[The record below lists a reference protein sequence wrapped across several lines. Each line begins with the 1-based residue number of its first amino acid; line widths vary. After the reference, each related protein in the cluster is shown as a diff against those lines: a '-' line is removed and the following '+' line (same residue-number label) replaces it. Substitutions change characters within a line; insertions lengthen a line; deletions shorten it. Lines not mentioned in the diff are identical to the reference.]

1 MTDSS
6 VRPTHQRNL
15 LVFLLFLHTVNTYMD
30 RICISTA
37 KGAMQSDLALTDQQ
51 MGYVFGIFAIGYAL
65 FQVPAGWL
73 SDFLGPRRALSFI
86 VVVWSLFTALT
97 GAVHTAAT
105 LIAVRFLFGVG
116 EAGAY
121 PGATRALYRWLPV
134 RERGVGQGI
143 FHSGARIGAAA
154 SVVVMPMIIVAIG
167 WRWTF
172 ILNGVAGI
180 VWAAVWWMWFRDD
193 PHDHSL
199 TNQAECELIDA
210 GLAVEAEDRQAT
222 AAAPFILL
230 VTTPNILL
238 AMVQYAASNITFFF
252 GMSWLFPYME
262 KTWGADSAKWAS
274 IPLLVGAVSLWL
286 SGTSVTRL
294 YDQGYRVWSRR
305 GPAMLGFGVAAVG
318 LILCTQVD
326 KSSTASF
333 WPFIACLSLAFF
345 GVEMILSPSWSF
357 CMDIGGERSGAVSAA
372 MNMVGNLGAALSAI
386 MFPYFRDHVT
396 LPVLAPTTGSPNSF
410 FAFAAFMNVVA
421 LLCWTMMDPWR
432 KLRTDISAAE
442 RRLRWVGFFALIG
455 GVTFALVYTKFLM
468 DK

>member
-1 MTDSS
+1 MTNLNE
-6 VRPTHQRNL
+6 RPTHQRHL

-30 RICISTA
+30 RICIATA
-37 KGAMQSDLALTDQQ
+37 KGAMQSDLSLTDQQ

-73 SDFLGPRRALSFI
+73 SDFWGPRKALSII
-86 VVVWSLFTALT
+86 VIVWSVFTALT
-97 GAVHTAAT
+97 GAVHTFAT

-134 RERGVGQGI
+134 RERGIGQGI

-154 SVVVMPMIIVAIG
+154 SIVLLPLLISEIG
-167 WRWTF
+167 WRKTF
-172 ILNGVAGI
+172 IVNGIAGI
-180 VWAAVWWMWFRDD
+180 VWAAVWWLWFRDN
-193 PHDHSL
+193 PHDHRL
-199 TNQAECELIDA
+199 TNSEECALIDS
-210 GLAVEAEDRQAT
+210 GLAVEAEERQQA

-238 AMVQYAASNITFFF
+238 AMLQYAASNITLFF

-262 KTWGADSAKWAS
+262 QTWGPESTKWGS
-274 IPLLVGAVSLWL
+274 IPLFVGAVSLWL
-286 SGTSVTRL
+286 SGASVTRL
-294 YDQGYRVWSRR
+294 YDAGHRVWSRR
-305 GPAMLGFGVAAVG
+305 GPAMVGFAIAAFG
-318 LILCTQVD
+318 LVLCTQVE
-326 KSSTASF
+326 KSSGASY

-396 LPVLAPTTGSPNSF
+396 LPVLAPTTGSPDSF
-410 FAFAAFMNVVA
+410 FAFAALMNIIA
-421 LLCWTMMDPWR
+421 LLSWTMMNPWRQLRTEISPRER
-432 KLRTDISAAE
+432 KLRWI
-442 RRLRWVGFFALIG
+442 GFVAIIA
-455 GVTFALVYTKFLM
+455 GVTLALVSKFLM
-468 DK
+468 DE